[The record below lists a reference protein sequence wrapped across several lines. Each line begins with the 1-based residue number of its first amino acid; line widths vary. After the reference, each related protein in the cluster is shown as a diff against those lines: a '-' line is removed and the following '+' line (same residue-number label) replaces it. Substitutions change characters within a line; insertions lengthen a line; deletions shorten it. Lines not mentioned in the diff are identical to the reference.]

1 MKKFAKKGFT
11 LVELM
16 IVVAIIGILAAI
28 AIPDFI
34 KFQARSKQSE
44 AKTGLKG
51 IFQAE
56 KSYFAERDQYS
67 PQFNL
72 IGYIPERGNRYSY
85 HLGAAGTGQDRSAA
99 TLNTPAD
106 SNGWQVINIDSYKL
120 GGAVATGGVGSTA
133 AVIAEPGV
141 TTPGAQPGVA
151 TGSNGSFIAMASGTI
166 DNDSADDTWALGG
179 GVTLTVAAGACS
191 DQSNAPGGVPVNTY
205 NDVSCP

>member
-1 MKKFAKKGFT
+1 MKKIVKKGFT

-28 AIPDFI
+28 AIPNFI

-51 IFQAE
+51 IFQAQ
-56 KSYFAERDQYS
+56 KSYFAERDSYS
-67 PQFNL
+67 SAFNQ

-85 HLGAAGTGQDRSAA
+85 HLGASNAQVRSAA
-99 TLNTPAD
+99 TLDTPP
-106 SNGWQVINIDSYKL
+106 SSGWSIIYIDSYKL
-120 GGAVATGGVGSTA
+120 GGTISAGAVGTTPSVTT
-133 AVIAEPGV
+133 EPGV
-141 TTPGAQPGVA
+141 TSPAAVPGVLL
-151 TGSNGSFIAMASGTI
+151 GSNGSFVAMASGTV
-166 DNDSADDTWALGG
+166 DNDSADDQWALGG

-191 DQSNAPGGVPVNTY
+191 DQANGPGGIPVNTY